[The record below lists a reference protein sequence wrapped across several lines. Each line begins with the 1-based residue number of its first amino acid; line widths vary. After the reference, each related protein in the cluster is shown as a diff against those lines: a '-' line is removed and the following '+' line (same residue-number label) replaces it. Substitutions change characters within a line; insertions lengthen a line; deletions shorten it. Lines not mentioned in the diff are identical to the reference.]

1 MGRIGHFRWLAA
13 IVVVVCVALSCSQQS
28 ERTKGPPPTPGP
40 IVRVKLLPDQKQVTL
55 TAQQPPQ
62 VRFGADGAARRLDIA
77 PGAPVPI
84 ALTASGW
91 TLGQASLPGAGELTI
106 IPAADGSVSINGKA
120 YRGRFRFVPTTT
132 AAGQFDVIND
142 VDIDG
147 YLKSVVPREMFPGWT
162 LEAYKAQAIVART
175 YALYTAKTSGGKG
188 WDLFPDTRSQ
198 VYGGLASETP
208 KAQQAVDETS
218 GVVVAA
224 GPQGHEKIFKAYF
237 SACCGGITQS
247 AWDAFGDA
255 YSLPLSER
263 NVGPVC
269 NIGPS
274 FNWGPIVVKK
284 DELTRRFRAWGASK
298 DRPEKNMQ
306 PVQTVRVSQSNRYG
320 RPVRFEVTDTGGNR
334 YSWRSEELRWAV
346 NADAAKGSTLF
357 SSFCKI
363 VDDGD
368 SIHFL
373 DGHGHGHGVGMC
385 QWCAQARSLAGWPHE
400 NIVLSSY
407 PTAKL
412 VRAY

>member
-1 MGRIGHFRWLAA
+1 
-13 IVVVVCVALSCSQQS
+13 VV
-28 ERTKGPPPTPGP
+28 
-40 IVRVKLLPDQKQVTL
+40 I
-55 TAQQPPQ
+55 
-62 VRFGADGAARRLDIA
+62 
-77 PGAPVPI
+77 
-84 ALTASGW
+84 
-91 TLGQASLPGAGELTI
+91 
-106 IPAADGSVSINGKA
+106 
-120 YRGRFRFVPTTT
+120 
-132 AAGQFDVIND
+132 
-142 VDIDG
+142 
-147 YLKSVVPREMFPGWT
+147 
-162 LEAYKAQAIVART
+162 
-175 YALYTAKTSGGKG
+175 
-188 WDLFPDTRSQ
+188 
-198 VYGGLASETP
+198 
-208 KAQQAVDETS
+208 
-218 GVVVAA
+218 AA
-224 GPQGHEKIFKAYF
+224 GPQGQEKIFKAYF
-237 SACCGGITQS
+237 SACCGGVTQS

-269 NIGPS
+269 NIGPR

-284 DELTRRFRAWGASK
+284 DELTRRFRSWGASK

-320 RPVRFEVTDTGGNR
+320 RPVRFEVTDAGGNR

-346 NADAAKGSTLF
+346 NADAPKGSTLF

-400 NIVLSSY
+400 NIVITSY